1 MGKRYLID
9 SNIVIDFSANVIPK
23 KGSALLSKCLDE
35 DPIISIITKIELLG
49 YKSITQEVQDLVG
62 VSLTIG
68 LTDEIV
74 NQTIQIRK
82 QYKIKLPDAII
93 AATAMILD
101 LILLSRNTS
110 DFGKIKGLNQLDLF
124 NLK

>member
-82 QYKIKLPDAII
+82 QYKIKLPDSII

>member
-110 DFGKIKGLNQLDLF
+110 NFGKIKGLNQLDLF

>member
-9 SNIVIDFSANVIPK
+9 SNIVIDFSSNVIPK

-82 QYKIKLPDAII
+82 QYKIKLPDSII

>member
-9 SNIVIDFSANVIPK
+9 SNIVIDFSSNVIPK